1 MNNYDI
7 VASAFQDDGKISYIV
22 RKNEIDEIA
31 FTTLEEAEE
40 YITQQ
45 ENP

>member
-7 VASAFQDDGKISYIV
+7 VSSTFQDDGKISYIV
-22 RKNEIDEIA
+22 RKIEIDEIA

-40 YITQQ
+40 YVRQQ
-45 ENP
+45 EDK